1 MSDVAI
7 KVAKTEM
14 MVTKERFGQ
23 NFISG
28 FDAASM
34 VILCDN
40 FSFTSTTRRSY

>member
-1 MSDVAI
+1 MSEVAI

-14 MVTKERFGQ
+14 MVTNPRLGQ

-28 FDAASM
+28 YEAASM